1 MPVDNTLVNLK
12 WKKTHPDDELTGSWH
27 DTKRFILVLKT
38 IFLILFFPDILE
50 KTRNVFQF

>member
-12 WKKTHPDDELTGSWH
+12 WKKTHPDDKLTGSWH